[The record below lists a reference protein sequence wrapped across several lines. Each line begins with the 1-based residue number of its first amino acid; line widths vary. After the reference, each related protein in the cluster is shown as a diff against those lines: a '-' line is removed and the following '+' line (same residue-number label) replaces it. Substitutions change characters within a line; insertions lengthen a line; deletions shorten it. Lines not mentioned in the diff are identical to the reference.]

1 MCSYKVVKVHFGVWG
16 LQTKVETFIHK
27 GIRDILLVGHR
38 QAFAWIDSWHG
49 MTIEDVREIERKFQK
64 ETNSKVLGQESKTE
78 KDPTAGD

>member
-49 MTIEDVREIERKFQK
+49 ECYNGCYREYTI
-64 ETNSKVLGQESKTE
+64 SKCTSIQSRSS
-78 KDPTAGD
+78 